1 MSKTVKHEKFVP
13 RRDEAAMT
21 LAFGGFKNSNH
32 GDRRKAESKDACR
45 KFDHKSHKE
54 D

>member
-1 MSKTVKHEKFVP
+1 MSKTIKSEKIP
-13 RRDEAAMT
+13 RRDEGAMA
-21 LAFGGFKNSNH
+21 LAYGNFKNANH

-45 KFDHKSHKE
+45 KFNHKNSSE

>member
-1 MSKTVKHEKFVP
+1 MSKTIKHEKFVK
-13 RRDEAAMT
+13 RDEAAML
-21 LAFGGFKNSNH
+21 LAYGGFRNGNH

-45 KFDHKSHKE
+45 KFDHKSYKE